1 MQLETKKKETKKR
14 ERQEKS
20 HLVDTDADAIQLE
33 PRSLELPLNST
44 LNINKYANIR
54 KLDEEKRKVINNF
67 FKNNDLRLEKL
78 FYLLHNIYN

>member
-14 ERQEKS
+14 KRQEKS
-20 HLVDTDADAIQLE
+20 HLVDADAVQLE
-33 PRSLELPLNST
+33 PRSVELPLNCT
-44 LNINKYANIR
+44 LNVNKYANIR